1 MIRRPKIQTVEVEK
15 RAGEQSAADGVTPLL
30 RLRDIVKVYPTNNGG
45 FKALK
50 GITADF
56 YAGEFVGII
65 GKSGAGKSTL
75 VNMITATDHLTSG
88 EVIVGNISIHTLR
101 EDQAAD
107 WRGRNMGIVYQSFR
121 LMPALSL
128 INNIRMPIDFCGD
141 YTPNSSLET
150 AMRLLHEVELEA
162 HASKPPTAISGGQQQ
177 RIAIARALANDP
189 PIIIADEP
197 TGRLDSSTAGVIVLI
212 FKELAQRGKLVLMA
226 THDTS
231 LLEYFT
237 RRLTIADG
245 ELIEDSGYHGK

>member
-1 MIRRPKIQTVEVEK
+1 MSRKPITQPVL
-15 RAGEQSAADGVTPLL
+15 EQHAKHPDIDLPGKPLL
-30 RLRDIVKVYPTNNGG
+30 RLRDVVKVYPTNNGG
-45 FKALK
+45 FTALK
-50 GITADF
+50 GITAYF
-56 YAGEFVGII
+56 YPGEFVGIM

-88 EVIVGNISIHTLR
+88 AVIVGDISIHTMK
-101 EDQAAD
+101 EDEASV

-141 YTPNSSLET
+141 YAATLSLER
-150 AMRLLHEVELEA
+150 AMQLLRDVELED
-162 HASKPPTAISGGQQQ
+162 HAYKRPTAISGGQQQ

-197 TGRLDSSTAGVIVLI
+197 TGRLDSSTADVIVHI
-212 FKELAQRGKLVLMA
+212 FRMLAHRGKLVLMA

-231 LLEYFT
+231 LLDRFS
-237 RRLTIADG
+237 RRLTITDG
-245 ELIEDSGYHGK
+245 ELTEDTGFQE

>member
-1 MIRRPKIQTVEVEK
+1 VIRRPKIQSVEVEK
-15 RAGEQSAADGVTPLL
+15 RAKGKGAAEEPTPLL
-30 RLRDIVKVYPTNNGG
+30 QLRDVVKVYPTNNGG

-88 EVIVGNISIHTLR
+88 EVLVGDISIHTLK

-107 WRGRNMGIVYQSFR
+107 WRGRNMGIIYQSFR

-128 INNIRMPIDFCGD
+128 VNNIRMPIDFCGD
-141 YTPNSSLET
+141 YTPTSSVET
-150 AMRLLHEVELEA
+150 AMRLLQEVELEA
-162 HASKPPTAISGGQQQ
+162 HAGKPPTAISGGQQQ

-197 TGRLDSSTAGVIVLI
+197 TGRLDSSTAGVIVHI
-212 FKELAQRGKLVLMA
+212 FKELAKRGKLVLMA

-231 LLEYFT
+231 LLDSFT
-237 RRLTIADG
+237 RRLTISDG
-245 ELIEDSGYHGK
+245 ELIEDSGYRQK